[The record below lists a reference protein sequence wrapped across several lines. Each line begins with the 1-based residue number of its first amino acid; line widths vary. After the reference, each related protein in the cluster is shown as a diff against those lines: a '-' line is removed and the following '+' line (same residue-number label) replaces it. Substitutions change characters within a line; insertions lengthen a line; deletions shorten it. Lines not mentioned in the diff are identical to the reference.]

1 MNEVRV
7 PAVLVRCDS
16 VGASSVSDGC
26 FEGWRELAQV
36 MRCGSEVRVK
46 RGVSVQSRTVGRGQ
60 DVRVPVAKVSRPSSN
75 ECVWLAESSRSQ
87 SGVQT
92 KDGVVQGSSGGTDC
106 VVKHKLA
113 VHG

>member
-46 RGVSVQSRTVGRGQ
+46 RGVSVQSQTVGRGQ
-60 DVRVPVAKVSRPSSN
+60 DVRASVAKVGRPSSN
-75 ECVWLAESSRSQ
+75 KCVRFAE
-87 SGVQT
+87 
-92 KDGVVQGSSGGTDC
+92 GSES
-106 VVKHKLA
+106 
-113 VHG
+113 

>member
-1 MNEVRV
+1 MCEPRV
-7 PAVLVRCDS
+7 LTVLVRCES

-26 FEGWRELAQV
+26 LESQGELAQV
-36 MRCGSEVRVK
+36 TQCRSGVRVK
-46 RGVSVQSRTVGRGQ
+46 RVLSVRSQKVSRARNGS
-60 DVRVPVAKVSRPSSN
+60 VPVTKVSRPSSN
-75 ECVWLAESSRSQ
+75 ECVWLAKSSRSQ